1 MLKDLTNKEYLLLH
15 GINLKYNKYYVSNI
29 RLRSK
34 AKILEAIR
42 LNLKISVYD
51 TLLKEWSLLV
61 ESNNY
66 DHN

>member
-15 GINLKYNKYYVSNI
+15 GVNLKYNRYYISNI
-29 RLRSK
+29 RLYTK
-34 AKILEAIR
+34 TTILKAIR